1 MKYLDA
7 RFRQPKWMMH
17 PMQRF
22 ARESDLVYYEELQAW
37 NLIGSDGGVE
47 YELFYIEA
55 EREPYE
61 AKLNAVESIQWYDL
75 TTIDDEAFYAYVCQ
89 QTREE
94 DTEWRQAFITL
105 DLLVVPPII
114 YDDAGDFYVTVV
126 GEGENIRTM
135 LDGLPDEIDVAI
147 DTIGEYDRRH
157 IAVAGDLTD
166 RQLEAVA
173 VAADLGFYEV
183 PREATVEDIA
193 TALNCASSTASTL
206 LQKAEGS
213 VMGNVVDRHGRRR
226 T

>member
-1 MKYLDA
+1 MKCLDA

-37 NLIGSDGGVE
+37 NLIGSNPGIE

-61 AKLNAVESIQWYDL
+61 AKLDAVESVQWYDL
-75 TTIDDEAFYAYVCQ
+75 TQVDESFYTYICQ
-89 QTREE
+89 QTRKE
-94 DTEWRQAFITL
+94 DTEWRQAFVAL
-105 DLLVVPPII
+105 DLLVVPPIV
-114 YDDAGDFYVTVV
+114 YDNAGDFYVTVV
-126 GEGENIRTM
+126 GGAENIRTM
-135 LDGLPDEIDVAI
+135 LDRLPDEIDITVNM
-147 DTIGEYDRRH
+147 IGEYDRRH

-166 RQLEAVA
+166 RQLEAVT

-183 PREATVEDIA
+183 PREATVENIA
-193 TALNCASSTASTL
+193 NALDCASSTASNL

-213 VMGNVVDRHGRRR
+213 VMKHVVNRHGRRE